1 LGQSGIRFSVYTVNN
16 EKEMRQLVEAH
27 VAGIFTDFPQTLKL
41 VLNEFR
47 P

>member
-1 LGQSGIRFSVYTVNN
+1 VYTVND